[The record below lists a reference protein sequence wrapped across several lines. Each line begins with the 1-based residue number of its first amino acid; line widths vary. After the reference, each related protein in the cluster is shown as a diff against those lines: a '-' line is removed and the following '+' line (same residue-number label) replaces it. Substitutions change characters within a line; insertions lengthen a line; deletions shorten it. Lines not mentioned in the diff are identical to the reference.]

1 MKICI
6 WHHLT
11 EHSFLDRHSV
21 YHTLF
26 SVCPTVSLHKPCLW
40 CPCWCFGL
48 EIFVDGFVIP
58 SWQKVYLLFLSVAN
72 PFLFPTEQWH
82 ILKGCPHLWFG
93 FTLPSQ
99 ASSEKP
105 LSLVRW
111 GKRHYALLSNTGAVR
126 IKKNRRV
133 SGDWSETHSQA
144 RRMGWGKLRAGLEEA
159 VDRPGSSY

>member
-1 MKICI
+1 MKICLC
-6 WHHLT
+6 HQLT
-11 EHSFLDRHSV
+11 EHSFPDRHSV

-58 SWQKVYLLFLSVAN
+58 FWQKAYLLFLSVAN
-72 PFLFPTEQWH
+72 PFLFLPNNGTFWRVAH
-82 ILKGCPHLWFG
+82 ISGFG
-93 FTLPSQ
+93 FTLYPLKP
-99 ASSEKP
+99 SSEKP

-111 GKRHYALLSNTGAVR
+111 GKRHCTLLSNTGAVR
-126 IKKNRRV
+126 IKNRRV

-144 RRMGWGKLRAGLEEA
+144 RRMGWGEIKSRSGK
-159 VDRPGSSY
+159 DSG